1 MDDVFD
7 IGYVIFILVIFLFSI
22 IKNLA
27 KAKKS
32 PQVPTQNRPLS
43 QRPLPQRPLPQ
54 RPFPPAGP
62 VAPTKPAAEDFIE
75 RKLAELLGLDVP
87 PVPPQPVPPPKPAQ
101 PASVSR
107 EREKPQVRETR
118 PTSPAPS
125 REVAHKAASLLNQK
139 PAQMTM
145 RERFIWAEILAPPRA
160 RRRGRAI

>member
-32 PQVPTQNRPLS
+32 PQVPTQNRPMPQRPLS
-43 QRPLPQRPLPQ
+43 QRPLPQQ
-54 RPFPPAGP
+54 PFPAAGP

-75 RKLAELLGLDVP
+75 RKLAEFLGLDVP
-87 PVPPQPVPPPKPAQ
+87 AAPPVPAPVPKPVRPP
-101 PASVSR
+101 SFSR
-107 EREKPQVRETR
+107 EGEKPEVRATR
-118 PTSPAPS
+118 PASPAPS
-125 REVAHKAASLLNQK
+125 REVVPKAASLLSQK
-139 PAQMTM
+139 PAQMSM